1 MARLGDLGQIIT
13 GNTPKTADVEN
24 YASKDIAFIK
34 PSDIQEDKL
43 TMLSGAEFYISEYA
57 REKARILS
65 PGCILVTCIGIV
77 GKVAINNIECAFNQQ
92 INAIVPD
99 TKRCDTKY
107 IAYAIQSQQH
117 RLQDI
122 ANAAVVPILNKTQ
135 FSDIEISLP
144 RLEEQRRIAVLLD
157 KVSDLITKRR
167 AQLDKLDLLVKSRF
181 VEMFGKTQYPYT
193 ALIKLIVE
201 GAGLSYGIVV
211 PGDNVKDGVPMIRP
225 SDFKNDNLYL
235 EDVYRVAPEIEAKYA
250 RTRLIG
256 DEILVQVIGQPG
268 QVMLADIR
276 CKGMNVTRNLAVIR
290 PNCNRINRIYLK
302 IYMQTQE
309 AQAFMLGETKQSTLK
324 QLPLSRLKELEIPVP
339 SMALQEQFAAFV
351 EQTEKSKLT
360 IQQSLDKLETLKKAL
375 MQQYFG

>member
-1 MARLGDLGQIIT
+1 MARLEDICSINMGQSPESSSYNENGEGMPFFQGNADFGELHPKVRIWCNAPTKIAECGDILISVRAPIGALNI
-13 GNTPKTADVEN
+13 AD
-24 YASKDIAFIK
+24 K
-34 PSDIQEDKL
+34 Q
-43 TMLSGAEFYISEYA
+43 
-57 REKARILS
+57 
-65 PGCILVTCIGIV
+65 CCIGRGLAALTV
-77 GKVAINNIECAFNQQ
+77 NETLCSPKYLWYGLECKVDELNSKGTGSTFKAIN
-92 INAIVPD
+92 
-99 TKRCDTKY
+99 K
-107 IAYAIQSQQH
+107 
-117 RLQDI
+117 
-122 ANAAVVPILNKTQ
+122 KTLAET
-135 FSDIEISLP
+135 EIPLP
-144 RLEEQRRIAVLLD
+144 PLEEQRRIAALLN
-157 KVSDLITKRR
+157 KVSDLIAKRR
-167 AQLDKLDLLVKSRF
+167 AQLDKLDLLVKARF
-181 VEMFGKTQYPYT
+181 AEMFGKTQYPHT

-360 IQQSLDKLETLKKAL
+360 IQRSLDKLETLKKAL